1 MINQLSSLLIFWFVC
16 VPFRLV
22 EAGLLA
28 KGPSW
33 GTKFPQLPPEL
44 ISCSVILA
52 DKDVETHLRNRV
64 KNLWEVRSVQAAN
77 CLHCVL
83 ESIEE
88 KIALKRYRCLNV
100 FSHPYILINISECFF
115 SLNPSLLGDSNL
127 VNPSQLCLLS
137 SRPKIC
143 NDVLSLHIIKYLWLI

>member
-1 MINQLSSLLIFWFVC
+1 MRQVIWYLPVKRRVFTSEEGLEFCEPPPKFVWPTDGRKIIAKKMIASLIATMINKLPSLLIFWFVC

-77 CLHCVL
+77 CLHCVV
-83 ESIEE
+83 ESFEE
-88 KIALKRYRCLNV
+88 KLASKR
-100 FSHPYILINISECFF
+100 
-115 SLNPSLLGDSNL
+115 
-127 VNPSQLCLLS
+127 
-137 SRPKIC
+137 
-143 NDVLSLHIIKYLWLI
+143 